1 MKPQTPPPPDAQSIH
16 LTRAERSYARR
27 ASLLTWL
34 IPAAFLLGIGVGYL
48 LWGGKIENSAQ
59 TAVKDEATG
68 TTRYDVPVD
77 DDPSM
82 GPTDAPVTIIE
93 FSDYQCP
100 YCKKWHDEVLPQI
113 LKAYPDQVRF
123 VYRDFPLS
131 GHVGAAPAAEAAGC
145 AGAQEKYWEYQ
156 DALFS
161 EEYSFDE
168 TGFAQI
174 AKDLKLDED
183 KFAKCL
189 ASDKYVKEAQAD
201 YEFAANLGVQS
212 TPTFFING
220 IAVIGAQPFDSFKQV
235 IDQELASAK
244 N

>member
-1 MKPQTPPPPDAQSIH
+1 MKPQTSPSPDAQPVR
-16 LTRAERSYARR
+16 LTRTERNYARR
-27 ASLLTWL
+27 ASLLAWL
-34 IPAAFLLGIGVGYL
+34 IPVAFVFGIGVGYL
-48 LWGGKIENSAQ
+48 LWGGKLDQ
-59 TAVKDEATG
+59 TAQAAVPDEATE

-77 DDPSM
+77 DDPSI
-82 GPTDAPVTIIE
+82 GPADAPVTIIE

-113 LKAYPDQVRF
+113 LKTYPDQVRF

-161 EEYSFDE
+161 ETYSFDE
-168 TGFAQI
+168 TGFKQI
-174 AKDLKLDED
+174 AKDLKLDEA
-183 KFAKCL
+183 KFAECL
-189 ASDKYVKEAQAD
+189 ASDQYVKEAQAD

-235 IDQELASAK
+235 IDQELANAK